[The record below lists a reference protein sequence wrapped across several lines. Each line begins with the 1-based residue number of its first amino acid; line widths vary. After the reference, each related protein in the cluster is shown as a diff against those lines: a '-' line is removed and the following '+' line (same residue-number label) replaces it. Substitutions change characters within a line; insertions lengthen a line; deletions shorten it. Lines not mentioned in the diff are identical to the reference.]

1 MSGKYNESNQS
12 ISCSVCKQCGG
23 CQYVDIPYEK
33 ELKKK
38 SAYLKQLFEGI
49 CTVGEVH
56 GMYRPAFYR
65 NKVHCD
71 RDLCGRHTP
80 PCPGRCLYD

>member
-38 SAYLKQLFEGI
+38 SAYLKQLFEG
-49 CTVGEVH
+49 
-56 GMYRPAFYR
+56 
-65 NKVHCD
+65 
-71 RDLCGRHTP
+71 DLHRWRSTRYVSSCILP
-80 PCPGRCLYD
+80 QQSACRCRS

>member
-33 ELKKK
+33 ELKQKK
-38 SAYLKQLFEGI
+38 CLFK
-49 CTVGEVH
+49 T
-56 GMYRPAFYR
+56 AF
-65 NKVHCD
+65 
-71 RDLCGRHTP
+71 
-80 PCPGRCLYD
+80 

>member
-65 NKVHCD
+65 NKVHAVVGLD
-71 RDLCGRHTP
+71 ININGLLLR
-80 PCPGRCLYD
+80 

>member
-49 CTVGEVH
+49 CTVGEAE
-56 GMYRPAFYR
+56 R
-65 NKVHCD
+65 HCD
-71 RDLCGRHTP
+71 RNLCGRHTP